1 MGSIIVNED
10 YTISPMDDIRLR
22 SDPIVITVTLLRDGV
37 VEVLPE
43 DIILTLVQDSR
54 TESNN
59 NQLLIY
65 DTIRVILQD
74 NDSMSHPFQFIEST
88 DTIYAILQ
96 GWIRECTVHWS

>member
-1 MGSIIVNED
+1 MNED

-22 SDPIVITVTLLRDGV
+22 SDPIAITVTLLRDGV
-37 VEVLPE
+37 VEVLSE

-65 DTIRVILQD
+65 YDTIRDLRLRRLFRVRRL
-74 NDSMSHPFQFIEST
+74 
-88 DTIYAILQ
+88 
-96 GWIRECTVHWS
+96 R